1 MRAAAVRGEIPGC
14 AGFSMQE
21 KLWRLVNGKGLVG
34 VVCRRLVLLY
44 VRKAGER
51 VCWPHFLRELG
62 SVPGSLGSL
71 RFPAQYTI
79 SDFGVKDKERNSRG
93 CATQKCGISD
103 LPMNRH
109 TSERM
114 GTQGFAREAPYQG
127 TASAVPQS
135 RRDIRASAPVRF
147 ASRSG

>member
-1 MRAAAVRGEIPGC
+1 M
-14 AGFSMQE
+14 
-21 KLWRLVNGKGLVG
+21 
-34 VVCRRLVLLY
+34 LVLQDFKITE
-44 VRKAGER
+44 VDEHSQIVAG
-51 VCWPHFLRELG
+51 G
-62 SVPGSLGSL
+62 
-71 RFPAQYTI
+71 
-79 SDFGVKDKERNSRG
+79 G

-135 RRDIRASAPVRF
+135 RRDMRASAPVRF